1 MAKPIGSMVLVYMV
15 TWIPSI
21 YPVSINLPAP
31 WILWPNVHLAVDNQK
46 DPLPSQVSVDSWNP
60 KLASFLQTKYL
71 TMIPVHPH
79 STLDHHD
86 WCLNHLKSSYIIL
99 NHYVWCLHHHFS
111 YFSWPITTFWICK
124 SRCFRLRIPGFGA
137 ETKTRRSRPAFSC
150 RSRRLAL
157 LSSTS
162 CRAAGAEAW
171 FSAMFVGLP
180 SGKLTA
186 MENHHF

>member
-1 MAKPIGSMVLVYMV
+1 MSPYIAYMDPMGLEYLAK
-15 TWIPSI
+15 
-21 YPVSINLPAP
+21 
-31 WILWPNVHLAVDNQK
+31 WPNVHLAVDNQK

-60 KLASFLQTKYL
+60 TLASFLQTN
-71 TMIPVHPH
+71 IWRWSQGSSPDPH
-79 STLDHHD
+79 STWDHHY
-86 WCLNHLKSSYIIL
+86 WCLNHLKSFDAYITIFHIFHGQSPL
-99 NHYVWCLHHHFS
+99 FEYAKAVVFVL
-111 YFSWPITTFWICK
+111 
-124 SRCFRLRIPGFGA
+124 IPGFGA

-180 SGKLTA
+180 SGKRLHNYGKSPFIA
-186 MENHHF
+186 G

>member
-1 MAKPIGSMVLVYMV
+1 MYQHHGSYGHMF
-15 TWIPSI
+15 
-21 YPVSINLPAP
+21 
-31 WILWPNVHLAVDNQK
+31 HLAVDYQK
-46 DPLPSQVSVDSWNP
+46 DSWNP
-60 KLASFLQTKYL
+60 KLASYQNK
-71 TMIPVHPH
+71 ISDDDPRDHPH

-171 FSAMFVGLP
+171 FSAMFV
-180 SGKLTA
+180 SMDWFKEKFTGKP
-186 MENHHF
+186 HI